1 MRGCMIIQG
10 NTMKKITLLSVCLS
24 QIFITHA
31 IADTALKTSDIFVTA
46 TRTPLH
52 KKNVIADITLISEEE
67 IKLAGSSSLPEL
79 LQRQPGIEISNNG
92 GLGKVSTLFLR
103 GASSTHSVILLD
115 GIRIDSATAG
125 LTAIENIPLSQ
136 IEKIEIVRGPASSLY
151 GQDAIGGV
159 IQIFTKKGLNG
170 FKPYFS
176 YGYGKYNTSI
186 VQGGIRGGDD
196 ITSYAI
202 NLSSQNST
210 GFSAFEPNTNP
221 AATANI
227 YNLDKDGYK
236 NKSISASLSH
246 KINENHNLSF
256 QYFLSQGKNKYDNR
270 YADYDPTID
279 WKNTQDQESFSGIL
293 NSQLTSYWKS
303 SLRVGRGIDDYVE
316 KQRYISGATREVD
329 NVYRT
334 IQNQITWQNDLTLP
348 LGSLILLY
356 DKLDQKINVTDTDY
370 SKKDRQNDAYM
381 IGYNLSQASHNF
393 QANVRKDFNSAYR
406 DATTGNLGYS
416 YAIDSNWSIAS
427 SIGTAF
433 RSPTFNYLY
442 AGSSANPDLQPEK
455 SKNIEASLKYQFES
469 NVFSLVAFKNKITD
483 FIISDITTGFKPYNI
498 NTAEI
503 FGATISGSQF
513 INHFLVK
520 SSFTV
525 QSPMNDSADKY
536 LPRRSNF
543 FGTVGVNY
551 YVQSWNLGFEAIGS
565 GNRYNDAENL
575 YNIPGYI
582 RTNLFAEYQINKDL
596 KMNARIDNF
605 LDKNYTFAYEGN
617 PNSNGFRYQT
627 PSQSF
632 FISLRYEPQ

>member
-1 MRGCMIIQG
+1 MNKIILPS
-10 NTMKKITLLSVCLS
+10 LLMT
-24 QIFITHA
+24 QILTANVF
-31 IADTALKTSDIFVTA
+31 ADTTLKTSDVFVTA
-46 TRTPLH
+46 TRTGIP

-67 IKLAGSSSLPEL
+67 IKLAGYSSLPEL

-92 GLGKVSTLFLR
+92 GQGKVSTLFMR

-170 FKPYFS
+170 FKPYISF
-176 YGYGKYNTSI
+176 GYGKYNTSI
-186 VQGGIRGGDD
+186 AQGGIRGGDD
-196 ITSYAI
+196 TTSYAI

-227 YNLDKDGYK
+227 FNLDKDGYR
-236 NKSISASLSH
+236 NKSVSASLSH
-246 KINENHNLSF
+246 KINEKLDINF

-270 YADYDPTID
+270 YANWDPSID
-279 WKNTQDQESFSGIL
+279 WKNTQDQESLSGTV
-293 NSQLTSYWKS
+293 NSQLTNYWKS
-303 SLRVGRGIDDYVE
+303 SLRVGLGIDDYVE

-329 NVYRT
+329 NVYKT
-334 IQNQITWQNDLTLP
+334 IQNQITWQNDLILP
-348 LGSLILLY
+348 LGSLVLLY
-356 DKLDQKINVTDTDY
+356 DKLDQKINVTDTSY

-381 IGYNLSQASHNF
+381 IGYNLNQANHNF
-393 QANVRKDFNSAYR
+393 QANVRKDFNSVYR
-406 DATTGNLGYS
+406 DATTGNIGYS

-427 SIGTAF
+427 SFGTAF

-442 AGSSANPDLQPEK
+442 AGSNANPDLQPEK
-455 SKNIEASLKYQFES
+455 SKNIEAQLKYQSDAEF
-469 NVFSLVAFKNKITD
+469 FSFVTFKNKITD
-483 FIISDITTGFKPYNI
+483 FIISNGTTGYRPYNI

-503 FGATISGSQF
+503 YGATVSSSHF
-513 INHFLVK
+513 INHFQFK

-525 QSPMNDSADKY
+525 QSPMNESADKY

-543 FGTVGVNY
+543 FGTVGLNY
-551 YVQSWNLGFEAIGS
+551 FIQNWNLGFEATGS

-575 YNIPGYI
+575 FNIPGYI
-582 RTNLFAEYQINKDL
+582 KTNLFADYQITKNL
-596 KMNARIDNF
+596 AVNARVDNV
-605 LDKNYTFAYEGN
+605 LGKNYTYAYEGN
-617 PNSNGFRYQT
+617 PTTDGFRYQT

>member
-1 MRGCMIIQG
+1 
-10 NTMKKITLLSVCLS
+10 MKKIILPSLLMTQLLTANV
-24 QIFITHA
+24 F
-31 IADTALKTSDIFVTA
+31 ADTTLKTSDVFVTA
-46 TRTPLH
+46 TRTLIP

-67 IKLAGSSSLPEL
+67 IKLAGYSSLPEL

-92 GLGKVSTLFLR
+92 GQGKVSTLFLR

-170 FKPYFS
+170 FKPYISF
-176 YGYGKYNTSI
+176 GYGKYNTSI
-186 VQGGIRGGDD
+186 AQGGIRGGDD
-196 ITSYAI
+196 TTSYAI

-227 YNLDKDGYK
+227 FNLDKDGYR
-236 NKSISASLSH
+236 NKSVSASLSH
-246 KINENHNLSF
+246 KINEKLDINF

-270 YADYDPTID
+270 YANWDPSID
-279 WKNTQDQESFSGIL
+279 WKNTQDQESLSGTV
-293 NSQLTSYWKS
+293 NSQLTNYWKS
-303 SLRVGRGIDDYVE
+303 SFRVGLGIDDYVE

-329 NVYRT
+329 NVYKT
-334 IQNQITWQNDLTLP
+334 IQNQITWQNDLILP
-348 LGSLILLY
+348 LGSLVLLY
-356 DKLDQKINVTDTDY
+356 DKLDQKINVTDTSY

-381 IGYNLSQASHNF
+381 IGYNLNQANHNF
-393 QANVRKDFNSAYR
+393 QANDRKDFNSVYR
-406 DATTGNLGYS
+406 DATTGNIGYS
-416 YAIDSNWSIAS
+416 YAMNSNWSIAS
-427 SIGTAF
+427 SFGTAF

-442 AGSSANPDLQPEK
+442 AGSYANPDLQPEK
-455 SKNIEASLKYQFES
+455 SKNVEAQLKYQSDAEF
-469 NVFSLVAFKNKITD
+469 FSFVTFKNKITD
-483 FIISDITTGFKPYNI
+483 FIISDSTTNFRPYNI

-503 FGATISGSQF
+503 YGATVSSSHF
-513 INHFLVK
+513 MNHFQVK

-525 QSPMNDSADKY
+525 QSPMNESADKY

-543 FGTVGVNY
+543 FATVGLNY
-551 YVQSWNLGFEAIGS
+551 FIQNWNLGFEATGS
-565 GNRYNDAENL
+565 GNRYNDAANL
-575 YNIPGYI
+575 FNIPGYI
-582 RTNLFAEYQINKDL
+582 KTNLFADYQINKNL
-596 KMNARIDNF
+596 TMNARVDNV
-605 LDKNYTFAYEGN
+605 LGKNYTYAYEGN
-617 PNSNGFRYQT
+617 PTTDGFRYQT

>member
-1 MRGCMIIQG
+1 
-10 NTMKKITLLSVCLS
+10 MKKIILPSLLMTQLLTANV
-24 QIFITHA
+24 F
-31 IADTALKTSDIFVTA
+31 ADTTLKTSDVFVTA
-46 TRTPLH
+46 TRTPVS
-52 KKNVIADITLISEEE
+52 KKNVIADITVISEEE

-92 GLGKVSTLFLR
+92 GQGKVSTLFLR

-176 YGYGKYNTSI
+176 YGYGKYNTSLA
-186 VQGGIRGGDD
+186 QGGIRGGDD
-196 ITSYAI
+196 TTSYAI
-202 NLSSQNST
+202 NLSSQSST

-227 YNLDKDGYK
+227 YNLDKDGYR
-236 NKSISASLSH
+236 NKSVSASLSH
-246 KINENHNLSF
+246 KINEKLDINF

-270 YADYDPTID
+270 YANWDPSID
-279 WKNTQDQESFSGIL
+279 WKNTQDQESLSGAV
-293 NSQLTSYWKS
+293 NSQLTNYWKS
-303 SLRVGRGIDDYVE
+303 SLRVGLGIDDYVE

-329 NVYRT
+329 NVYKT
-334 IQNQITWQNDLTLP
+334 IQNQITWQNDLILP
-348 LGSLILLY
+348 LGSLVLLY
-356 DKLDQKINVTDTDY
+356 DKLDQKINVTDTSY

-381 IGYNLSQASHNF
+381 IGYNLNQANHNF
-393 QANVRKDFNSAYR
+393 QANVRKDFNSVYR
-406 DATTGNLGYS
+406 DATTGNIGYS

-427 SIGTAF
+427 SFGTAF

-442 AGSSANPDLQPEK
+442 AGSNANPDLQPEK
-455 SKNIEASLKYQFES
+455 SKNIEAQLKYQSDAEF
-469 NVFSLVAFKNKITD
+469 FSFVTFKNKITD
-483 FIISDITTGFKPYNI
+483 FIISNGTTGYRPYNI

-503 FGATISGSQF
+503 YGATVSSSHF
-513 INHFLVK
+513 INHFQVK

-525 QSPMNDSADKY
+525 QSPMNESADKY

-543 FGTVGVNY
+543 FGTVGLNY
-551 YVQSWNLGFEAIGS
+551 FIQNWNLGFEATGS

-575 YNIPGYI
+575 FNIPGYI
-582 RTNLFAEYQINKDL
+582 KTNLFADYQITKNL
-596 KMNARIDNF
+596 AMNARVDNV
-605 LDKNYTFAYEGN
+605 LGKNYTYAYEGN
-617 PNSNGFRYQT
+617 PTTDGFRYQT

>member
-1 MRGCMIIQG
+1 MTQ
-10 NTMKKITLLSVCLS
+10 LLTANV
-24 QIFITHA
+24 F
-31 IADTALKTSDIFVTA
+31 ADTTLKTSDVFVTA
-46 TRTPLH
+46 TRTLIP

-67 IKLAGSSSLPEL
+67 IKLAGYSSLPEL

-92 GLGKVSTLFLR
+92 GQGKVSTLFLR

-170 FKPYFS
+170 FKPYISF
-176 YGYGKYNTSI
+176 GYGKYNTSI
-186 VQGGIRGGDD
+186 AQGGIRGGDD
-196 ITSYAI
+196 TTSYAI

-227 YNLDKDGYK
+227 FNLDKDGYR
-236 NKSISASLSH
+236 NKSVSASLSH
-246 KINENHNLSF
+246 KINEKLDINF

-270 YADYDPTID
+270 YANWDPSID
-279 WKNTQDQESFSGIL
+279 WKNTQDQESLSGTV
-293 NSQLTSYWKS
+293 NSQLTNYWKS
-303 SLRVGRGIDDYVE
+303 SLRVGLGIDDYVE

-329 NVYRT
+329 NVYKT
-334 IQNQITWQNDLTLP
+334 IQNQITWQNDLILP
-348 LGSLILLY
+348 LGSLVLLY
-356 DKLDQKINVTDTDY
+356 DKLDQKINVTDTSY

-381 IGYNLSQASHNF
+381 IGYNLNQANHNF
-393 QANVRKDFNSAYR
+393 QANVRKDFNSVYR
-406 DATTGNLGYS
+406 DATTGNIGYS

-427 SIGTAF
+427 SFGTAF

-442 AGSSANPDLQPEK
+442 AGSNANPDLQPEK
-455 SKNIEASLKYQFES
+455 SKNIEAQLKYQSDAEF
-469 NVFSLVAFKNKITD
+469 FSFVTFKNKITD
-483 FIISDITTGFKPYNI
+483 FIISNGTTGYRPYNI

-503 FGATISGSQF
+503 YGATVSSSHF
-513 INHFLVK
+513 INHFQVK

-525 QSPMNDSADKY
+525 QSPMNESADKY

-543 FGTVGVNY
+543 FGTVGLNY
-551 YVQSWNLGFEAIGS
+551 FIQNWNLGFEATGS

-575 YNIPGYI
+575 FNIPGYI
-582 RTNLFAEYQINKDL
+582 KTNLFADYQITKNL
-596 KMNARIDNF
+596 AMNARVDNV
-605 LDKNYTFAYEGN
+605 LGKNYTYAYEGN
-617 PNSNGFRYQT
+617 PTTDGFRYQT

-632 FISLRYEPQ
+632 FISLRYEP

>member
-1 MRGCMIIQG
+1 MTQ
-10 NTMKKITLLSVCLS
+10 LLTANV
-24 QIFITHA
+24 F
-31 IADTALKTSDIFVTA
+31 ADTTLKTSDVFVTA
-46 TRTPLH
+46 TRTLIP
-52 KKNVIADITLISEEE
+52 KKNVIADITLISEEQ

-92 GLGKVSTLFLR
+92 GQGKVSTLFLR

-170 FKPYFS
+170 FKPYISF
-176 YGYGKYNTSI
+176 GYGKYNTSI
-186 VQGGIRGGDD
+186 AQGGIRGGDD
-196 ITSYAI
+196 TTSYAI

-227 YNLDKDGYK
+227 YNLDKDGYR
-236 NKSISASLSH
+236 NKSVSASLSH
-246 KINENHNLSF
+246 KINEKLDINF

-270 YADYDPTID
+270 YANWDPSID
-279 WKNTQDQESFSGIL
+279 WKNTQDQESLSGTV
-293 NSQLTSYWKS
+293 NSQLTNYWKS
-303 SLRVGRGIDDYVE
+303 SLRVGLGIDDYVE

-329 NVYRT
+329 NVYKT
-334 IQNQITWQNDLTLP
+334 IQNQITWQNDLILP
-348 LGSLILLY
+348 LGSLVLLY
-356 DKLDQKINVTDTDY
+356 DKLDQKINVTDTSY

-381 IGYNLSQASHNF
+381 IGYNLNQANHNF
-393 QANVRKDFNSAYR
+393 QANVRKDFNSVYR
-406 DATTGNLGYS
+406 DATTGNIGYS

-427 SIGTAF
+427 SFGTAF

-442 AGSSANPDLQPEK
+442 AGSNANPDLQPEK
-455 SKNIEASLKYQFES
+455 SKNIEAQLKYQSDAEF
-469 NVFSLVAFKNKITD
+469 FSFVTFKNKITD
-483 FIISDITTGFKPYNI
+483 FIISNGTTGYRPYNI

-503 FGATISGSQF
+503 YGATVSSSHF
-513 INHFLVK
+513 INHFQVK

-525 QSPMNDSADKY
+525 QSPMNESADKY

-543 FGTVGVNY
+543 FGTVGLNY
-551 YVQSWNLGFEAIGS
+551 FIQNWNLGFEATGS

-575 YNIPGYI
+575 FNIPGYI
-582 RTNLFAEYQINKDL
+582 KTNLFADYQITKNL
-596 KMNARIDNF
+596 AMNARVDNV
-605 LDKNYTFAYEGN
+605 LGKNYTYAYEGN
-617 PNSNGFRYQT
+617 PTTDGFRYQT

>member
-1 MRGCMIIQG
+1 MTQ
-10 NTMKKITLLSVCLS
+10 LLTANV
-24 QIFITHA
+24 F
-31 IADTALKTSDIFVTA
+31 ADTTLKTSDVFVTA
-46 TRTPLH
+46 TRTLIP

-67 IKLAGSSSLPEL
+67 IKLAGYSSLPEL

-92 GLGKVSTLFLR
+92 GQGKVSTLFLR

-170 FKPYFS
+170 FKPYISF
-176 YGYGKYNTSI
+176 GYGKYNTSI
-186 VQGGIRGGDD
+186 AQGGIRGGDD
-196 ITSYAI
+196 TTSYAI

-227 YNLDKDGYK
+227 FNLDKDGYR
-236 NKSISASLSH
+236 NKSVSASLSH
-246 KINENHNLSF
+246 KINEKLDINF

-270 YADYDPTID
+270 YANWDPSID
-279 WKNTQDQESFSGIL
+279 WKNTQDQESLSGTV
-293 NSQLTSYWKS
+293 NSQLTNYWKS
-303 SLRVGRGIDDYVE
+303 SLRVGLGIDDYVE

-329 NVYRT
+329 NVYKT
-334 IQNQITWQNDLTLP
+334 IQNQITWQNDLILP
-348 LGSLILLY
+348 LGSLVLLY
-356 DKLDQKINVTDTDY
+356 DKLDQKINVTDTSY

-381 IGYNLSQASHNF
+381 IGYNLSQANHNF
-393 QANVRKDFNSAYR
+393 QANVRKDFNSVYR
-406 DATTGNLGYS
+406 DATTGNIGYS

-427 SIGTAF
+427 SFGTAF

-442 AGSSANPDLQPEK
+442 AGSNANPDLQPEK
-455 SKNIEASLKYQFES
+455 SKNIEAQLKYQSDAEF
-469 NVFSLVAFKNKITD
+469 FSFVTFKNKITD
-483 FIISDITTGFKPYNI
+483 FIISNGTTGYRPYNI

-503 FGATISGSQF
+503 YGATVSSSHF
-513 INHFLVK
+513 INHFQVK

-525 QSPMNDSADKY
+525 QSPMNESADKY

-543 FGTVGVNY
+543 FGTVGLNY
-551 YVQSWNLGFEAIGS
+551 FIQNWNLGFEATGS

-575 YNIPGYI
+575 FNIPGYI
-582 RTNLFAEYQINKDL
+582 KTNLFADYQITKNL
-596 KMNARIDNF
+596 AMNARVDNV
-605 LDKNYTFAYEGN
+605 LGKNYTYAYEGN
-617 PNSNGFRYQT
+617 PTTDGFRYQT

>member
-1 MRGCMIIQG
+1 
-10 NTMKKITLLSVCLS
+10 MKKIILPSLLMTQLLTANV
-24 QIFITHA
+24 F
-31 IADTALKTSDIFVTA
+31 ADTTLKTSDVFVTA
-46 TRTPLH
+46 TRTSIP

-92 GLGKVSTLFLR
+92 GQGKVSTLFLR

-170 FKPYFS
+170 FKPYISF
-176 YGYGKYNTSI
+176 GYGKYNTSI
-186 VQGGIRGGDD
+186 AQGGIRGGDD
-196 ITSYAI
+196 TTSYAI
-202 NLSSQNST
+202 NLSSQNSR

-227 YNLDKDGYK
+227 YNLDKDGYR

-246 KINENHNLSF
+246 KINEKLDINF

-270 YADYDPTID
+270 YANWDPSID
-279 WKNTQDQESFSGIL
+279 WKNTQDQESLSGTV
-293 NSQLTSYWKS
+293 NSQLTNYWKS
-303 SLRVGRGIDDYVE
+303 SFRVGLGIDDYVE

-329 NVYRT
+329 NVYKT
-334 IQNQITWQNDLTLP
+334 IQNQITWQNDLILP
-348 LGSLILLY
+348 LGSLVLLY
-356 DKLDQKINVTDTDY
+356 DKLDQKINVTDTSY
-370 SKKDRQNDAYM
+370 SKKDRQNNAYM
-381 IGYNLSQASHNF
+381 IGYNLNQANHNF
-393 QANVRKDFNSAYR
+393 QANVRKDFNSVYR
-406 DATTGNLGYS
+406 DATTGNIGYS

-427 SIGTAF
+427 SFGTAF

-442 AGSSANPDLQPEK
+442 AGSYANPDLQPEK
-455 SKNIEASLKYQFES
+455 SKNVEAQLKYQSDAEF
-469 NVFSLVAFKNKITD
+469 FSFVTFKNKITD
-483 FIISDITTGFKPYNI
+483 FIISDSTTNFRPYNI

-503 FGATISGSQF
+503 YGATVSSSHF
-513 INHFLVK
+513 MNHFQVK

-525 QSPMNDSADKY
+525 QSPMNESADKY

-543 FGTVGVNY
+543 FGTVGLNY
-551 YVQSWNLGFEAIGS
+551 FIQNWNLGFEATGS
-565 GNRYNDAENL
+565 GNRYNDAANL
-575 YNIPGYI
+575 FNIPGYI
-582 RTNLFAEYQINKDL
+582 KTNLFADYQINKNL
-596 KMNARIDNF
+596 TMNARVDNV
-605 LDKNYTFAYEGN
+605 LGKNYTYAYEGN
-617 PNSNGFRYQT
+617 PTSDGFRYQT

>member
-1 MRGCMIIQG
+1 MTQ
-10 NTMKKITLLSVCLS
+10 LLTANV
-24 QIFITHA
+24 F
-31 IADTALKTSDIFVTA
+31 ADTTLKTSDVFVTA
-46 TRTPLH
+46 TRTGIP

-67 IKLAGSSSLPEL
+67 IKLAGYSSLPEL

-92 GLGKVSTLFLR
+92 GQGKVSTLFMR

-170 FKPYFS
+170 FKPYISF
-176 YGYGKYNTSI
+176 GYGKYNTSI
-186 VQGGIRGGDD
+186 AQGGIRGGDD
-196 ITSYAI
+196 TTSYAI

-227 YNLDKDGYK
+227 YNLDKDSYR
-236 NKSISASLSH
+236 NKSVSASLSH
-246 KINENHNLSF
+246 KINEKLDINF

-270 YADYDPTID
+270 YANWDPSID
-279 WKNTQDQESFSGIL
+279 WKNTQDQESLSGAV
-293 NSQLTSYWKS
+293 NSQLTNYWKS
-303 SLRVGRGIDDYVE
+303 SLRVGLGIDDYVE

-329 NVYRT
+329 NVYKT
-334 IQNQITWQNDLTLP
+334 IQNQITWQNDLILP
-348 LGSLILLY
+348 LGSLVLLY
-356 DKLDQKINVTDTDY
+356 DKLDQKINVTDTSY

-381 IGYNLSQASHNF
+381 IGYNLNQTNHNF
-393 QANVRKDFNSAYR
+393 QANFRKDFNSVYR
-406 DATTGNLGYS
+406 DATTGNIGYS

-427 SIGTAF
+427 SFGTAF

-442 AGSSANPDLQPEK
+442 AGSNANPDLQPEK
-455 SKNIEASLKYQFES
+455 SKNIEAQLKYQSDAEF
-469 NVFSLVAFKNKITD
+469 FSFVTFKNKITD
-483 FIISDITTGFKPYNI
+483 FIISNGTTGYRPYNI

-503 FGATISGSQF
+503 YGATVSSSHF
-513 INHFLVK
+513 INHFQFK

-525 QSPMNDSADKY
+525 QSPMNESADKY

-543 FGTVGVNY
+543 FGTVGLNY
-551 YVQSWNLGFEAIGS
+551 FIQNWNLGFEATGS

-575 YNIPGYI
+575 FNIPGYI
-582 RTNLFAEYQINKDL
+582 KTNLFADYQITKNL
-596 KMNARIDNF
+596 AMNARVDNV
-605 LDKNYTFAYEGN
+605 LGKNYTYAYEGN
-617 PNSNGFRYQT
+617 PTTDGFRYQT

>member
-1 MRGCMIIQG
+1 
-10 NTMKKITLLSVCLS
+10 MKKIILPSLLMTQLLTANV
-24 QIFITHA
+24 F
-31 IADTALKTSDIFVTA
+31 ADTTLKTSDVFVTA
-46 TRTPLH
+46 TRTRIP
-52 KKNVIADITLISEEE
+52 KKNVIADITLISEEQ

-92 GLGKVSTLFLR
+92 GQGKVSTLFLR

-170 FKPYFS
+170 FKPYISF
-176 YGYGKYNTSI
+176 GYGKYNTSI
-186 VQGGIRGGDD
+186 AQGGIRGGDD
-196 ITSYAI
+196 TTSYAI

-227 YNLDKDGYK
+227 YNLDKDGYR
-236 NKSISASLSH
+236 NKSVSASLSH
-246 KINENHNLSF
+246 KINEKLDINF

-270 YADYDPTID
+270 YANWDPSID
-279 WKNTQDQESFSGIL
+279 WKNTQDQESLSGTV
-293 NSQLTSYWKS
+293 NSQLTNYWKS
-303 SLRVGRGIDDYVE
+303 SLRVGLGIDDYVE

-329 NVYRT
+329 NVYKT
-334 IQNQITWQNDLTLP
+334 IQNQITWQNDLILP
-348 LGSLILLY
+348 LGSLVLLY
-356 DKLDQKINVTDTDY
+356 DKLDQKINVTDTSY

-381 IGYNLSQASHNF
+381 IGYNLNQANHNF
-393 QANVRKDFNSAYR
+393 QANVRKDFNSVYR
-406 DATTGNLGYS
+406 DATTGNIGYS

-427 SIGTAF
+427 SFGTAF

-442 AGSSANPDLQPEK
+442 YGSSANPDLQPEK
-455 SKNIEASLKYQFES
+455 SKNIEAQLKYQSDAEF
-469 NVFSLVAFKNKITD
+469 FSFVTFKNKITD
-483 FIISDITTGFKPYNI
+483 FIISNGTTGYRPYNI

-503 FGATISGSQF
+503 YGATVSSSHF
-513 INHFLVK
+513 INHFQVK

-525 QSPMNDSADKY
+525 QSPMNESADKY

-543 FGTVGVNY
+543 FGTVGLNY
-551 YVQSWNLGFEAIGS
+551 FIQNWNLGFEATGS

-575 YNIPGYI
+575 FNIPGYI
-582 RTNLFAEYQINKDL
+582 KTNLFADYQITKNL
-596 KMNARIDNF
+596 AMNARVDNV
-605 LDKNYTFAYEGN
+605 LGKNYTYAYEGN
-617 PNSNGFRYQT
+617 PTTDGFRYQT

>member
-1 MRGCMIIQG
+1 MTQ
-10 NTMKKITLLSVCLS
+10 LL
-24 QIFITHA
+24 
-31 IADTALKTSDIFVTA
+31 TANVFAETTLKTSDVFVTA
-46 TRTPLH
+46 TRTSIP

-92 GLGKVSTLFLR
+92 GQGKVSTLFLR

-170 FKPYFS
+170 FKPYISF
-176 YGYGKYNTSI
+176 GYGKYNTSI
-186 VQGGIRGGDD
+186 AQGGIRGGDD
-196 ITSYAI
+196 TTSYAI
-202 NLSSQNST
+202 NLSSQNSR

-227 YNLDKDGYK
+227 YNLDKDGYR
-236 NKSISASLSH
+236 NKSVSASLSH
-246 KINENHNLSF
+246 KINEKLDINF

-270 YADYDPTID
+270 YANWDPSID
-279 WKNTQDQESFSGIL
+279 WKNTQDQESLSGTV
-293 NSQLTSYWKS
+293 NSQLTNYWKS
-303 SLRVGRGIDDYVE
+303 SFRVGLGIDDYVE
-316 KQRYISGATREVD
+316 KQRSISYVTREVD
-329 NVYRT
+329 NVYKT
-334 IQNQITWQNDLTLP
+334 IQNQITWQNDILLP
-348 LGSLILLY
+348 LGSLVLLY
-356 DKLDQKINVTDTDY
+356 DKLDQKINVTDTSY

-381 IGYNLSQASHNF
+381 IGYNLNQANHNF
-393 QANVRKDFNSAYR
+393 QANVRKDFNSVYR
-406 DATTGNLGYS
+406 DATTGNIGYS

-427 SIGTAF
+427 SFGTAF

-442 AGSSANPDLQPEK
+442 AGSYANPDLQPEK
-455 SKNIEASLKYQFES
+455 SKNIEAQLKYQSDAEF
-469 NVFSLVAFKNKITD
+469 FSFVTFKNKITD
-483 FIISDITTGFKPYNI
+483 FIISDGTTGYRPYNI

-503 FGATISGSQF
+503 YGATVSSSHF
-513 INHFLVK
+513 INHFQVK

-525 QSPMNDSADKY
+525 QSPMNESADKY

-543 FGTVGVNY
+543 FGTVGLNY
-551 YVQSWNLGFEAIGS
+551 FIQNWNLGFEATGS
-565 GNRYNDAENL
+565 GNRYNDAANL
-575 YNIPGYI
+575 FNIPGYI
-582 RTNLFAEYQINKDL
+582 KTNLFADYQITKNL
-596 KMNARIDNF
+596 TMNARVDNV
-605 LDKNYTFAYEGN
+605 LGKNYTYAYEGN
-617 PNSNGFRYQT
+617 PTTDGFRYQT

>member
-1 MRGCMIIQG
+1 MTQ
-10 NTMKKITLLSVCLS
+10 LLTANA
-24 QIFITHA
+24 F
-31 IADTALKTSDIFVTA
+31 ADTTLKTSDVFVTA
-46 TRTPLH
+46 TRTPIS

-67 IKLAGSSSLPEL
+67 IKLAGYSSLPEL

-92 GLGKVSTLFLR
+92 GQGKVSTLFLR

-170 FKPYFS
+170 FKPYISF
-176 YGYGKYNTSI
+176 GYGKYNTSI
-186 VQGGIRGGDD
+186 AQGGIRGGDD
-196 ITSYAI
+196 TTSYAI

-227 YNLDKDGYK
+227 FNLDKDGYR
-236 NKSISASLSH
+236 NKSVSASLSH
-246 KINENHNLSF
+246 KINEKLDINF

-270 YADYDPTID
+270 YANWDPSID
-279 WKNTQDQESFSGIL
+279 WKNTQDQESLSGTV
-293 NSQLTSYWKS
+293 NSQLTNYWKS
-303 SLRVGRGIDDYVE
+303 SLRVGLGIDDYVE

-329 NVYRT
+329 NVYKT
-334 IQNQITWQNDLTLP
+334 IQNQITWQNDLILP
-348 LGSLILLY
+348 LGSLVLLY
-356 DKLDQKINVTDTDY
+356 DKLDQKINVTDTSY

-381 IGYNLSQASHNF
+381 IGYNLNQANHNF
-393 QANVRKDFNSAYR
+393 QANVRKDFNSVYR
-406 DATTGNLGYS
+406 DATTGNIGYS

-427 SIGTAF
+427 SFGTAF

-442 AGSSANPDLQPEK
+442 AGSNANPDLQPEK
-455 SKNIEASLKYQFES
+455 SKNIEAQLKYQSDAEF
-469 NVFSLVAFKNKITD
+469 FSFVTFKNKITD
-483 FIISDITTGFKPYNI
+483 FIISNGTTGYRPYNI

-503 FGATISGSQF
+503 YGATVSSSHF
-513 INHFLVK
+513 INHFQVK

-525 QSPMNDSADKY
+525 QSPMNESADKY

-543 FGTVGVNY
+543 YGTVGLNY
-551 YVQSWNLGFEAIGS
+551 FIQNWNLGFEATGS

-575 YNIPGYI
+575 FNIPGYI
-582 RTNLFAEYQINKDL
+582 KTNLFADYQITKNL
-596 KMNARIDNF
+596 AMNARVDNV
-605 LDKNYTFAYEGN
+605 LGKNYTYAYEGN
-617 PNSNGFRYQT
+617 PTTDGFRYQT

>member
-1 MRGCMIIQG
+1 
-10 NTMKKITLLSVCLS
+10 MKKIILPSLLMTQLLTANV
-24 QIFITHA
+24 F
-31 IADTALKTSDIFVTA
+31 ADTTLKTSDVFVTA
-46 TRTPLH
+46 TRTSIP

-92 GLGKVSTLFLR
+92 GQGKVSTLFLR

-170 FKPYFS
+170 FKPYISF
-176 YGYGKYNTSI
+176 GYGKYNTSI
-186 VQGGIRGGDD
+186 AQGGIRGGDD
-196 ITSYAI
+196 TTSYAI
-202 NLSSQNST
+202 NLSSQNSR

-227 YNLDKDGYK
+227 YNLDKDGYR
-236 NKSISASLSH
+236 NKSVSASLSH
-246 KINENHNLSF
+246 KINEKLDINF

-270 YADYDPTID
+270 YANYDPNID
-279 WKNTQDQESFSGIL
+279 WKNTQDQESLSGTF
-293 NSQLTSYWKS
+293 NSQLTNYWKS
-303 SLRVGRGIDDYVE
+303 SFRVGLGIDDYVE

-329 NVYRT
+329 NVYKT
-334 IQNQITWQNDLTLP
+334 IQNQITWQNDLILP
-348 LGSLILLY
+348 LGSLVLLY
-356 DKLDQKINVTDTDY
+356 DKLDQKINVTDTSY

-381 IGYNLSQASHNF
+381 IGYNLNQANHNF
-393 QANVRKDFNSAYR
+393 QANVRKDFNSVYR
-406 DATTGNLGYS
+406 DATTGNIGYS
-416 YAIDSNWSIAS
+416 YAINSNWSIAS
-427 SIGTAF
+427 SFGTAF

-442 AGSSANPDLQPEK
+442 AGSYANPDLQPEK
-455 SKNIEASLKYQFES
+455 SKNIEAQLKYQSDAEF
-469 NVFSLVAFKNKITD
+469 FSFVTFKNKITD
-483 FIISDITTGFKPYNI
+483 FIISDGTTGYRPYNI

-503 FGATISGSQF
+503 YGATVSSSHF
-513 INHFLVK
+513 MNHFQVK

-525 QSPMNDSADKY
+525 QSPMNESADKY

-543 FGTVGVNY
+543 FGTVGLNY
-551 YVQSWNLGFEAIGS
+551 FIQNWNLGFEATGS
-565 GNRYNDAENL
+565 GNRYNDAANL
-575 YNIPGYI
+575 FNIPGYI
-582 RTNLFAEYQINKDL
+582 KTNLFADYQINKNL
-596 KMNARIDNF
+596 TMNARVDNV
-605 LDKNYTFAYEGN
+605 LGKNYTYAYEGN
-617 PNSNGFRYQT
+617 PTTDGFRYQT

>member
-1 MRGCMIIQG
+1 
-10 NTMKKITLLSVCLS
+10 MKKIILPSLLMTQLLSANV
-24 QIFITHA
+24 F
-31 IADTALKTSDIFVTA
+31 ADTTLKTSDVFVTA
-46 TRTPLH
+46 TRTRIP

-92 GLGKVSTLFLR
+92 GQGKVSTLFLR

-170 FKPYFS
+170 FKPYISF
-176 YGYGKYNTSI
+176 GYGKYNTSI
-186 VQGGIRGGDD
+186 AQGGIRGGDD
-196 ITSYAI
+196 TTSYAI
-202 NLSSQNST
+202 NLSSQNSR

-227 YNLDKDGYK
+227 YNLDKDGYR
-236 NKSISASLSH
+236 NRSVSASLSH
-246 KINENHNLSF
+246 KINEKLDINF

-270 YADYDPTID
+270 YANYDPSID
-279 WKNTQDQESFSGIL
+279 WKNTQDQESLSGTV
-293 NSQLTSYWKS
+293 NSQLTNYWKS
-303 SLRVGRGIDDYVE
+303 SFRVGLGIDDYVE

-329 NVYRT
+329 NVYKT
-334 IQNQITWQNDLTLP
+334 IQNQITWQNDLILP
-348 LGSLILLY
+348 LGSLVLLY
-356 DKLDQKINVTDTDY
+356 DKLDQKINVTDTSY

-381 IGYNLSQASHNF
+381 IGYNLNQANHNF
-393 QANVRKDFNSAYR
+393 QANVRKDFNSVYR
-406 DATTGNLGYS
+406 DATTGNIGYS
-416 YAIDSNWSIAS
+416 YALNSNWSIAS
-427 SIGTAF
+427 SFGTAF

-455 SKNIEASLKYQFES
+455 SKNIEAQLKYQSDAEF
-469 NVFSLVAFKNKITD
+469 FSFVTFKNKITD
-483 FIISDITTGFKPYNI
+483 FIISDGTTGYRPYNI

-503 FGATISGSQF
+503 YGATVSSSHF
-513 INHFLVK
+513 MNHFQVK

-525 QSPMNDSADKY
+525 QSPMNESADKY

-543 FGTVGVNY
+543 FGTVGLNY
-551 YVQSWNLGFEAIGS
+551 FIQNWNLGFEATGS
-565 GNRYNDAENL
+565 GNRYNDAANL
-575 YNIPGYI
+575 FNIPGYI
-582 RTNLFAEYQINKDL
+582 KTNLFADYQITKNL
-596 KMNARIDNF
+596 TMNARVDNV
-605 LDKNYTFAYEGN
+605 LGKNYTYAYEGN
-617 PNSNGFRYQT
+617 PTTDGFRYQT

>member
-1 MRGCMIIQG
+1 MTQ
-10 NTMKKITLLSVCLS
+10 LLTANV
-24 QIFITHA
+24 F
-31 IADTALKTSDIFVTA
+31 ADTTLKTSDVFVTA
-46 TRTPLH
+46 TRTLIP
-52 KKNVIADITLISEEE
+52 KKNVIADITLISEEQ

-92 GLGKVSTLFLR
+92 GQGKVSTLFLR

-170 FKPYFS
+170 FKPYISF
-176 YGYGKYNTSI
+176 GYGKYNTSI
-186 VQGGIRGGDD
+186 AQGGIRGGDD
-196 ITSYAI
+196 TTSYAI

-227 YNLDKDGYK
+227 YNLDKDSYR
-236 NKSISASLSH
+236 NKSVSASLSH
-246 KINENHNLSF
+246 KINEKLDINF

-270 YADYDPTID
+270 YANWDPSID
-279 WKNTQDQESFSGIL
+279 WKNTQDQESLSGTV
-293 NSQLTSYWKS
+293 NSQLTNYWKS
-303 SLRVGRGIDDYVE
+303 SLRVGLGIDDYVE

-329 NVYRT
+329 NVYKT
-334 IQNQITWQNDLTLP
+334 IQNQITWQNDLVLP
-348 LGSLILLY
+348 LGSLVLLY
-356 DKLDQKINVTDTDY
+356 DKLDQKINVTDTSY

-381 IGYNLSQASHNF
+381 IGYNLNQANHNF
-393 QANVRKDFNSAYR
+393 QANVRKDFNSVYR
-406 DATTGNLGYS
+406 DATTGNIGYS

-427 SIGTAF
+427 SFGTAF

-442 AGSSANPDLQPEK
+442 AGSNANPDLQPEK
-455 SKNIEASLKYQFES
+455 SKNIEAQLKYQSDAEF
-469 NVFSLVAFKNKITD
+469 FSFVTFKNKITD
-483 FIISDITTGFKPYNI
+483 FIISNGTTGYRPYNI

-503 FGATISGSQF
+503 YGATVSSSHF
-513 INHFLVK
+513 INHFQVK

-525 QSPMNDSADKY
+525 QSPMNESADKY

-543 FGTVGVNY
+543 FGTVGLNY
-551 YVQSWNLGFEAIGS
+551 FIQNWNLGFEATGS

-575 YNIPGYI
+575 FNIPGYI
-582 RTNLFAEYQINKDL
+582 KTNLFADYQITKNL
-596 KMNARIDNF
+596 AMNARVDNV
-605 LDKNYTFAYEGN
+605 LGKNYTYAYEGN
-617 PNSNGFRYQT
+617 PTTDGFRYQT

>member
-1 MRGCMIIQG
+1 
-10 NTMKKITLLSVCLS
+10 MKKIILPSLLMTQLLTANV
-24 QIFITHA
+24 F
-31 IADTALKTSDIFVTA
+31 ADTTLKTSDVFVTA
-46 TRTPLH
+46 TRTRIP
-52 KKNVIADITLISEEE
+52 KKNVIADITLISEEQ

-92 GLGKVSTLFLR
+92 GQGKVSTLFLR

-170 FKPYFS
+170 FKPYISF
-176 YGYGKYNTSI
+176 GYGKYNTSI
-186 VQGGIRGGDD
+186 AQGGIRGGDD
-196 ITSYAI
+196 TTSYAI

-227 YNLDKDGYK
+227 YNLDKDSYR
-236 NKSISASLSH
+236 NKSVSASLSH
-246 KINENHNLSF
+246 KINEKLDINF

-270 YADYDPTID
+270 YANWDPSID
-279 WKNTQDQESFSGIL
+279 WKNTQDQESLSGAV
-293 NSQLTSYWKS
+293 NSQLTNYWKS
-303 SLRVGRGIDDYVE
+303 SLRVGLGIDDYVE

-329 NVYRT
+329 NVYKT
-334 IQNQITWQNDLTLP
+334 IQNQITWQNDLILP
-348 LGSLILLY
+348 LGSLVLLY
-356 DKLDQKINVTDTDY
+356 DKLDQKINVTDTSY

-381 IGYNLSQASHNF
+381 IGYNLNQANHNF
-393 QANVRKDFNSAYR
+393 QANVRKDFNSVYR
-406 DATTGNLGYS
+406 DATTGNIGYS

-427 SIGTAF
+427 SFGTAF

-442 AGSSANPDLQPEK
+442 AGSNANPDLQPEK
-455 SKNIEASLKYQFES
+455 SKNIEAQLKYQSDAEF
-469 NVFSLVAFKNKITD
+469 FSFVTFKNKITD
-483 FIISDITTGFKPYNI
+483 FIISNGTTGYRPYNI

-503 FGATISGSQF
+503 YGATVSSSHF
-513 INHFLVK
+513 INHFQVK

-525 QSPMNDSADKY
+525 QSPMNESADKY

-543 FGTVGVNY
+543 FGTVGLNY
-551 YVQSWNLGFEAIGS
+551 FIQNWNLGFEATGS

-575 YNIPGYI
+575 FNIPGYI
-582 RTNLFAEYQINKDL
+582 KTNLFADYQITKNL
-596 KMNARIDNF
+596 TMNARVDNV
-605 LDKNYTFAYEGN
+605 LGKNYTYAYEGN
-617 PNSNGFRYQT
+617 PTTDGFRYQT

>member
-1 MRGCMIIQG
+1 MTQ
-10 NTMKKITLLSVCLS
+10 LLTANV
-24 QIFITHA
+24 F
-31 IADTALKTSDIFVTA
+31 ADTTLKTSDVFVTA
-46 TRTPLH
+46 TRTLIP
-52 KKNVIADITLISEEE
+52 KKNVIADITLISEEQ

-92 GLGKVSTLFLR
+92 GQGKVSTLFLR

-170 FKPYFS
+170 FKPYISF
-176 YGYGKYNTSI
+176 GYGKYNTSI
-186 VQGGIRGGDD
+186 AQGGIRGGDD
-196 ITSYAI
+196 TTSYAI

-227 YNLDKDGYK
+227 FNLDKDGYR
-236 NKSISASLSH
+236 NKSVSASLSH
-246 KINENHNLSF
+246 KINEKLDINF

-270 YADYDPTID
+270 YANWDPSID
-279 WKNTQDQESFSGIL
+279 WKNTQDQESLSGTV
-293 NSQLTSYWKS
+293 NSQLTNYWKS
-303 SLRVGRGIDDYVE
+303 SFRVGLGIDDYVE

-329 NVYRT
+329 NVYKT
-334 IQNQITWQNDLTLP
+334 IQNQITWQNDLILP
-348 LGSLILLY
+348 LGSLVLLY
-356 DKLDQKINVTDTDY
+356 DKLDQKINVTDTSY

-381 IGYNLSQASHNF
+381 IGYNLNQANHNF
-393 QANVRKDFNSAYR
+393 QANVRKDFNSVYR
-406 DATTGNLGYS
+406 DATTGNIGYS

-427 SIGTAF
+427 SFGTAF

-442 AGSSANPDLQPEK
+442 AGSNANPDLQPEK
-455 SKNIEASLKYQFES
+455 SKNIEAQLKYQSDAEF
-469 NVFSLVAFKNKITD
+469 FSFVTFKNKITD
-483 FIISDITTGFKPYNI
+483 FIISNGTTGYRPYNI

-503 FGATISGSQF
+503 YGATVSSSHF
-513 INHFLVK
+513 INHFQVK

-525 QSPMNDSADKY
+525 QSPMNESADKY

-543 FGTVGVNY
+543 YGTVGLNY
-551 YVQSWNLGFEAIGS
+551 FIQNWNLGFEATGS

-575 YNIPGYI
+575 FNIPGYI
-582 RTNLFAEYQINKDL
+582 KTNLFADYQITKNL
-596 KMNARIDNF
+596 AMNARVDNV
-605 LDKNYTFAYEGN
+605 LGKNYTYAYEGN
-617 PNSNGFRYQT
+617 PTTDGFRYQT

>member
-1 MRGCMIIQG
+1 
-10 NTMKKITLLSVCLS
+10 MKKINVLSLLIVQFFTSNV
-24 QIFITHA
+24 F
-31 IADTALKTSDIFVTA
+31 ADTELKTTDVFVTA
-46 TRTPLH
+46 TRTPIP
-52 KKNVIADITLISEEE
+52 KNNVIADTTIISEEE

-103 GASSTHSVILLD
+103 GTSSTHSIILLD

-176 YGYGKYNTSI
+176 LGYGKYDTSI
-186 VQGGIRGGDD
+186 AQGGIRGGDNS
-196 ITSYAI
+196 TSYAI
-202 NLSSQNST
+202 NLSSQNSR
-210 GFSAFEPNTNP
+210 GFSSFESNPNSS
-221 AATANI
+221 ANI
-227 YNLDKDGYK
+227 YNLDKDGYR
-236 NKSISASLSH
+236 NKSVSASLSQ
-246 KINENHNLSF
+246 KINEKHNVSF

-270 YADYDPTID
+270 YANWDPTID

-293 NSQLTSYWKS
+293 NSQITNYWKS
-303 SLRVGRGIDDYVE
+303 SFRVGRGIDDYVE

-348 LGSLILLY
+348 IGSLILLY
-356 DKLDQKINVTDTDY
+356 DKLDQKINVTDTSY
-370 SKKDRQNDAYM
+370 SKKDRQNYAYM
-381 IGYNLSQASHNF
+381 IGYNLNQANHNF
-393 QANVRKDFNSAYR
+393 QANIRKDFNSVYQ
-406 DATTGNLGYS
+406 DATTGNLGYA

-442 AGSSANPDLQPEK
+442 AGSSSNPDLQPEK
-455 SKNIEASLKYQFES
+455 SRNIEVSVRYQSES
-469 NVFSLVAFKNKITD
+469 EFFSLVIFKNKITD

-503 FGATISGSQF
+503 YGATISSSHF
-513 INHFLVK
+513 INHFQIRSNFNL
-520 SSFTV
+520 
-525 QSPMNDSADKY
+525 QSPMNESADKY

-543 FGTVGVNY
+543 FGTVGLNY
-551 YVQSWNLGFEAIGS
+551 YVQSWNIGIEATGS
-565 GNRYNDAENL
+565 GNRYNDAANL

-582 RTNLFAEYQINKDL
+582 KTNLFAEYQINKDL
-596 KMNARIDNF
+596 KMNARVDNV
-605 LDKNYTFAYEGN
+605 LDKNYTYAYEGN
-617 PNSNGFRYQT
+617 PNSDGFRYQT
-627 PSQSF
+627 PNQSF

>member
-1 MRGCMIIQG
+1 MTQ
-10 NTMKKITLLSVCLS
+10 LSTANV
-24 QIFITHA
+24 F
-31 IADTALKTSDIFVTA
+31 ADTTLKTSDVFVTA
-46 TRTPLH
+46 TRTPIS
-52 KKNVIADITLISEEE
+52 KKNVIADITIISEEE

-92 GLGKVSTLFLR
+92 GQGKVSTLFLR

-170 FKPYFS
+170 FKPYIS

-186 VQGGIRGGDD
+186 AQAGIRGGGDK
-196 ITSYAI
+196 TSYAI
-202 NLSSQNST
+202 NLSSQSST

-221 AATANI
+221 AAAANI
-227 YNLDKDGYK
+227 YNLDKDGYR
-236 NKSISASLSH
+236 NKSVSASLSH
-246 KINENHNLSF
+246 KINEKLDINF

-270 YADYDPTID
+270 YANWDPSID
-279 WKNTQDQESFSGIL
+279 WKNTQDQESLSGTV
-293 NSQLTSYWKS
+293 NSQLTNYWKS
-303 SLRVGRGIDDYVE
+303 SLRVGLGIDDYVE

-329 NVYRT
+329 NVYKT
-334 IQNQITWQNDLTLP
+334 IQNQITWQNDLILP
-348 LGSLILLY
+348 LGSLVLLY
-356 DKLDQKINVTDTDY
+356 DKLDQKINVTDTSY

-381 IGYNLSQASHNF
+381 IGYNLNQANHNF
-393 QANVRKDFNSAYR
+393 QANVRKDFNSVYR
-406 DATTGNLGYS
+406 DATTGNIGYS
-416 YAIDSNWSIAS
+416 YAMNSNWSIAS
-427 SIGTAF
+427 SFGTAF

-442 AGSSANPDLQPEK
+442 AGSYANPDLQPEK
-455 SKNIEASLKYQFES
+455 SKNVEAQLKYQSDAEF
-469 NVFSLVAFKNKITD
+469 FSFVTFKNKITD
-483 FIISDITTGFKPYNI
+483 FIISDSTTNFRPYNI

-503 FGATISGSQF
+503 YGATVSSSHF
-513 INHFLVK
+513 MNHFQVK

-525 QSPMNDSADKY
+525 QSPMNESADKY

-543 FGTVGVNY
+543 FGTVGLNY
-551 YVQSWNLGFEAIGS
+551 FIQNWNLGFEATGS
-565 GNRYNDAENL
+565 GNRYNDAANL
-575 YNIPGYI
+575 FNIPGYI
-582 RTNLFAEYQINKDL
+582 KTNLFADYQINKNL
-596 KMNARIDNF
+596 TMNARVDNV
-605 LDKNYTFAYEGN
+605 LGKNYTYAYEGN
-617 PNSNGFRYQT
+617 PTTDGFRYQT

>member
-1 MRGCMIIQG
+1 
-10 NTMKKITLLSVCLS
+10 MKKIILSSLLMTQLS
-24 QIFITHA
+24 TANVF
-31 IADTALKTSDIFVTA
+31 ADTTLKTSDVFVTA
-46 TRTPLH
+46 TRTPIS
-52 KKNVIADITLISEEE
+52 KKNVIADITIISEEE

-92 GLGKVSTLFLR
+92 GQGKVSTLFLR

-170 FKPYFS
+170 FKPYIS

-186 VQGGIRGGDD
+186 AQAGIRGGDD
-196 ITSYAI
+196 KTSYAI
-202 NLSSQNST
+202 NLSSQSST

-221 AATANI
+221 AAAANI
-227 YNLDKDGYK
+227 YNLDKDGYR
-236 NKSISASLSH
+236 NKSVSASLSH
-246 KINENHNLSF
+246 KINEKLDINF

-270 YADYDPTID
+270 YANWDPSID
-279 WKNTQDQESFSGIL
+279 WKNTQDQESLSGTV
-293 NSQLTSYWKS
+293 NSQLTNYWKS
-303 SLRVGRGIDDYVE
+303 SFRVGLGIDDYVE

-329 NVYRT
+329 NVYKT
-334 IQNQITWQNDLTLP
+334 IQNQITWQNDLILP
-348 LGSLILLY
+348 LGSLVLLY
-356 DKLDQKINVTDTDY
+356 DKLDQKINVTDTSY

-381 IGYNLSQASHNF
+381 IGYNLNQANHNF
-393 QANVRKDFNSAYR
+393 QANVRKDFNSVYR
-406 DATTGNLGYS
+406 DATTGNIGYS
-416 YAIDSNWSIAS
+416 YAMNSNWSIAS
-427 SIGTAF
+427 SFGTAF

-442 AGSSANPDLQPEK
+442 AGSYANPDLQPEK
-455 SKNIEASLKYQFES
+455 SKNVEAQLKYQSDAEF
-469 NVFSLVAFKNKITD
+469 FSFVTFKNKITD
-483 FIISDITTGFKPYNI
+483 FIISDSTTNFRPYNI

-503 FGATISGSQF
+503 YGATVSSSHF
-513 INHFLVK
+513 MNHFQVK

-525 QSPMNDSADKY
+525 QSPMNESADKY

-543 FGTVGVNY
+543 FGTVGLNY
-551 YVQSWNLGFEAIGS
+551 FIQNWNLGFEATGS
-565 GNRYNDAENL
+565 GNRYNDAANL
-575 YNIPGYI
+575 FNIPGYI
-582 RTNLFAEYQINKDL
+582 KTNLFADYQINKNL
-596 KMNARIDNF
+596 TMNARVDNV
-605 LDKNYTFAYEGN
+605 LGKNYTYAYEGN
-617 PNSNGFRYQT
+617 PTTDGFRYQT

>member
-1 MRGCMIIQG
+1 MTQ
-10 NTMKKITLLSVCLS
+10 LLTANV
-24 QIFITHA
+24 F
-31 IADTALKTSDIFVTA
+31 ADTTLKTSDVFVTA
-46 TRTPLH
+46 TRTLIP

-67 IKLAGSSSLPEL
+67 IKLAGYSSLPEL

-92 GLGKVSTLFLR
+92 GQGKVSTLFLR

-170 FKPYFS
+170 FKPYISF
-176 YGYGKYNTSI
+176 GYGKYNTSI
-186 VQGGIRGGDD
+186 AQGGIRGGDD
-196 ITSYAI
+196 TTSYAI

-227 YNLDKDGYK
+227 FNLDKDGYR
-236 NKSISASLSH
+236 NKSVSASLSH
-246 KINENHNLSF
+246 KINEKLDINF

-270 YADYDPTID
+270 YANWDPSID
-279 WKNTQDQESFSGIL
+279 WKNTQDQESLSGNV
-293 NSQLTSYWKS
+293 NSQLTNYWKS
-303 SLRVGRGIDDYVE
+303 SLRVGLGIDDYVE

-329 NVYRT
+329 NVYKT
-334 IQNQITWQNDLTLP
+334 IQNQITWQNDLILP
-348 LGSLILLY
+348 LGSLVLLY
-356 DKLDQKINVTDTDY
+356 DKLDQKINVTDTSY

-381 IGYNLSQASHNF
+381 IGYNLNQANHNF
-393 QANVRKDFNSAYR
+393 QANVRKDFNSVYR
-406 DATTGNLGYS
+406 DATTGNIGYS

-427 SIGTAF
+427 SFGTAF

-442 AGSSANPDLQPEK
+442 AGSNANPDLQPEK
-455 SKNIEASLKYQFES
+455 SKNIEAQLKYQSDAEF
-469 NVFSLVAFKNKITD
+469 FSFVTFKNKITD
-483 FIISDITTGFKPYNI
+483 FIISNGTTGYRPYNI

-503 FGATISGSQF
+503 YGATVSSSHF
-513 INHFLVK
+513 INHFQVK

-525 QSPMNDSADKY
+525 QSPMNESADKY

-543 FGTVGVNY
+543 FGTVGLNY
-551 YVQSWNLGFEAIGS
+551 FIQNWNLGFEATGS

-575 YNIPGYI
+575 FNIPGYI
-582 RTNLFAEYQINKDL
+582 KTNLFADYQITKNL
-596 KMNARIDNF
+596 AMNARVDNV
-605 LDKNYTFAYEGN
+605 LGKNYTYAYEGN
-617 PNSNGFRYQT
+617 PTTDGFRYQT

>member
-1 MRGCMIIQG
+1 MTQ
-10 NTMKKITLLSVCLS
+10 LLTANV
-24 QIFITHA
+24 F
-31 IADTALKTSDIFVTA
+31 ADTTLKTSDVFVTA
-46 TRTPLH
+46 TRTRIP

-67 IKLAGSSSLPEL
+67 IKLAGSSSLSEL

-92 GLGKVSTLFLR
+92 GQGKVSTLFLR

-170 FKPYFS
+170 FKPYISF
-176 YGYGKYNTSI
+176 GYGKYNTSI
-186 VQGGIRGGDD
+186 AQGGIRGGDD
-196 ITSYAI
+196 TTSYAI

-227 YNLDKDGYK
+227 YNLDKDSYR
-236 NKSISASLSH
+236 NKSVSASLSH
-246 KINENHNLSF
+246 KINEKLDINF
-256 QYFLSQGKNKYDNR
+256 QYFLSLGKNKYDNR
-270 YADYDPTID
+270 YANWDPSID
-279 WKNTQDQESFSGIL
+279 WKNTQDQESLSGTV
-293 NSQLTSYWKS
+293 NSQLTNYWKS
-303 SLRVGRGIDDYVE
+303 SLRVGLGIDDYVE

-329 NVYRT
+329 NVYKT
-334 IQNQITWQNDLTLP
+334 IQNQITWQNDLILP
-348 LGSLILLY
+348 LGSLVLLY
-356 DKLDQKINVTDTDY
+356 DKLDQKINVTDTSY

-381 IGYNLSQASHNF
+381 IGYNLNQANHNF
-393 QANVRKDFNSAYR
+393 QANVRKDFNSVYR
-406 DATTGNLGYS
+406 DATTGNIGYS

-427 SIGTAF
+427 SFGTAF

-442 AGSSANPDLQPEK
+442 AGSNANPDLQPEK
-455 SKNIEASLKYQFES
+455 SKNIEAQLKYQSDSEF
-469 NVFSLVAFKNKITD
+469 FSFVTFKNKITD
-483 FIISDITTGFKPYNI
+483 FIISNGTTGYRPYNI

-503 FGATISGSQF
+503 YGATVSSSHF
-513 INHFLVK
+513 INHFQVK

-525 QSPMNDSADKY
+525 QSPINESADKY

-543 FGTVGVNY
+543 FGTVGLNY
-551 YVQSWNLGFEAIGS
+551 FIQNWNLGFEATGS

-575 YNIPGYI
+575 FNIPGYI
-582 RTNLFAEYQINKDL
+582 KTNLFADYQITKNL
-596 KMNARIDNF
+596 AMNARVDNV
-605 LDKNYTFAYEGN
+605 LGKNYTYAYEGN
-617 PNSNGFRYQT
+617 PTTDGFRYQT

>member
-1 MRGCMIIQG
+1 
-10 NTMKKITLLSVCLS
+10 MKKIILPSLLIT
-24 QIFITHA
+24 QILTANVF
-31 IADTALKTSDIFVTA
+31 ADTTLKTSDVFVTA
-46 TRTPLH
+46 TRTPIS
-52 KKNVIADITLISEEE
+52 KKNVIADITIISEEE

-92 GLGKVSTLFLR
+92 GQGKVSTLFLR

-186 VQGGIRGGDD
+186 AQGGIRGGDD
-196 ITSYAI
+196 KTSYAI
-202 NLSSQNST
+202 NLSSQSST

-221 AATANI
+221 AAAANI
-227 YNLDKDGYK
+227 YNLDKDGYR
-236 NKSISASLSH
+236 NKSVSASLSH
-246 KINENHNLSF
+246 KINEKLDINF

-270 YADYDPTID
+270 YANWDPSID
-279 WKNTQDQESFSGIL
+279 WKNTQDQESFSGTV
-293 NSQLTSYWKS
+293 NSQLTNYWKS
-303 SLRVGRGIDDYVE
+303 SFRVGLGIDDYVE
-316 KQRYISGATREVD
+316 KQRYISGAYREVD
-329 NVYRT
+329 NAYRT
-334 IQNQITWQNDLTLP
+334 IQNQITWQNDLILP
-348 LGSLILLY
+348 LGSLVLLY
-356 DKLDQKINVTDTDY
+356 DKLDQKINVTDTSY

-381 IGYNLSQASHNF
+381 IGYNLNQANHNF
-393 QANVRKDFNSAYR
+393 QANVRKDFNSVYR
-406 DATTGNLGYS
+406 DAATGNIGYS
-416 YAIDSNWSIAS
+416 YAINSNWSIAS
-427 SIGTAF
+427 SFGTAF

-442 AGSSANPDLQPEK
+442 AGSYANPDLQPEK
-455 SKNIEASLKYQFES
+455 SKNVEAQLKYQSDAEF
-469 NVFSLVAFKNKITD
+469 FSFVTFKNKITD
-483 FIISDITTGFKPYNI
+483 FIISDSTTSYRPYNI

-503 FGATISGSQF
+503 YGATVSSSHF
-513 INHFLVK
+513 MNHFQVK

-525 QSPMNDSADKY
+525 QSPMNESADKY

-543 FGTVGVNY
+543 FGTVGLNY
-551 YVQSWNLGFEAIGS
+551 FIQNWNLGFEATGS
-565 GNRYNDAENL
+565 GNRYNDAANL
-575 YNIPGYI
+575 FNIPGYI
-582 RTNLFAEYQINKDL
+582 KTNLFADYQINKNL
-596 KMNARIDNF
+596 TMNARVDNV
-605 LDKNYTFAYEGN
+605 LGKNYTYAYEGN
-617 PNSNGFRYQT
+617 PTTDGFRYQT

>member
-1 MRGCMIIQG
+1 
-10 NTMKKITLLSVCLS
+10 MKKIILPSLLMT
-24 QIFITHA
+24 QILTANVF
-31 IADTALKTSDIFVTA
+31 ADTTLKTSDVFVTA
-46 TRTPLH
+46 TRTSIP

-92 GLGKVSTLFLR
+92 GQGKVSTLFLR

-170 FKPYFS
+170 FKPYISF
-176 YGYGKYNTSI
+176 GYGKYNTSI
-186 VQGGIRGGDD
+186 AQGGIRGGDD
-196 ITSYAI
+196 TTSYAI
-202 NLSSQNST
+202 NLSSQNSR

-227 YNLDKDGYK
+227 YNLDKDGYR
-236 NKSISASLSH
+236 NKSVSASLSH
-246 KINENHNLSF
+246 KINEKLDINF

-270 YADYDPTID
+270 YANYDPNID
-279 WKNTQDQESFSGIL
+279 WKNTQDQESLSGTF
-293 NSQLTSYWKS
+293 NSQLTNYWKS
-303 SLRVGRGIDDYVE
+303 SFRVGLGIDDYVE
-316 KQRYISGATREVD
+316 KQRSISYVTREVD
-329 NVYRT
+329 NVYKT
-334 IQNQITWQNDLTLP
+334 IQNQITWQNDILLP
-348 LGSLILLY
+348 LGSLVLLY
-356 DKLDQKINVTDTDY
+356 DKLDQKINVTDTSY

-381 IGYNLSQASHNF
+381 IGYNLNQANHNF
-393 QANVRKDFNSAYR
+393 QANVRKDFNSVYR
-406 DATTGNLGYS
+406 DATTGNIGYL
-416 YAIDSNWSIAS
+416 YAMNSNWSIAS
-427 SIGTAF
+427 SFGTAF

-442 AGSSANPDLQPEK
+442 AGSYANPDLQPEK
-455 SKNIEASLKYQFES
+455 SKNIEAQLKYQSDAEF
-469 NVFSLVAFKNKITD
+469 FSFVTFKNKITD
-483 FIISDITTGFKPYNI
+483 FIISDGTTGYRPYNI

-503 FGATISGSQF
+503 YGATVSSSHF
-513 INHFLVK
+513 MNHFQVK

-525 QSPMNDSADKY
+525 QSPMNESADKY

-543 FGTVGVNY
+543 FGTVGLNY
-551 YVQSWNLGFEAIGS
+551 FIQNWNLGFEATGS
-565 GNRYNDAENL
+565 GNRYNDAANL
-575 YNIPGYI
+575 FNIPGYI
-582 RTNLFAEYQINKDL
+582 KTNLFADYQINKNL
-596 KMNARIDNF
+596 TMNARVDNV
-605 LDKNYTFAYEGN
+605 LGKNYTYAYEGN
-617 PNSNGFRYQT
+617 PTTDGFRYQT

>member
-1 MRGCMIIQG
+1 MTQ
-10 NTMKKITLLSVCLS
+10 LLTANV
-24 QIFITHA
+24 F
-31 IADTALKTSDIFVTA
+31 ADTTLKTSDVFVTA
-46 TRTPLH
+46 TRTGIP

-67 IKLAGSSSLPEL
+67 IKLAGYSSLPEL

-92 GLGKVSTLFLR
+92 GQGKVSTLFLR

-170 FKPYFS
+170 FKPYISF
-176 YGYGKYNTSI
+176 GYGKYNTSI
-186 VQGGIRGGDD
+186 AQGGIRGGDD
-196 ITSYAI
+196 TTSYAI

-227 YNLDKDGYK
+227 YNLDKDSYR
-236 NKSISASLSH
+236 NKSVSASLSH
-246 KINENHNLSF
+246 KINEKLDINF

-270 YADYDPTID
+270 YANWDPSID
-279 WKNTQDQESFSGIL
+279 WKNTQDQESLSGTV
-293 NSQLTSYWKS
+293 NSQLTNYWKS
-303 SLRVGRGIDDYVE
+303 SLRVGLGIDDYVE

-329 NVYRT
+329 NVYKT
-334 IQNQITWQNDLTLP
+334 IQNQITWQNDLILP
-348 LGSLILLY
+348 LGSLVLLY
-356 DKLDQKINVTDTDY
+356 DKLDQKINVTDTSY

-381 IGYNLSQASHNF
+381 IGYNLNQANHNF
-393 QANVRKDFNSAYR
+393 QANVRKDFNSVYR
-406 DATTGNLGYS
+406 DATTGNIGYS

-427 SIGTAF
+427 SFGTAF

-442 AGSSANPDLQPEK
+442 AGSNANPDLQPEK
-455 SKNIEASLKYQFES
+455 SKNIEAQLKYQSDAEF
-469 NVFSLVAFKNKITD
+469 FSFVTFKNKITD
-483 FIISDITTGFKPYNI
+483 FIISNGTTGYRPYNI

-503 FGATISGSQF
+503 YGATVSSSHF
-513 INHFLVK
+513 INHFQVK

-525 QSPMNDSADKY
+525 QSPMNESADKY

-543 FGTVGVNY
+543 FGTVGLNY
-551 YVQSWNLGFEAIGS
+551 FIQNWNLGFEATGS

-575 YNIPGYI
+575 FNIPGYI
-582 RTNLFAEYQINKDL
+582 KTNLFADYQITKNL
-596 KMNARIDNF
+596 AMNARVDNV
-605 LDKNYTFAYEGN
+605 LGKNYTYAYEGN
-617 PNSNGFRYQT
+617 PTTDGFRYQT

>member
-1 MRGCMIIQG
+1 MTQLFTA
-10 NTMKKITLLSVCLS
+10 NV
-24 QIFITHA
+24 F
-31 IADTALKTSDIFVTA
+31 ADNELKTSDVFVTA
-46 TRTPLH
+46 TRTSIP

-92 GLGKVSTLFLR
+92 GQGKVSTLFLR

-170 FKPYFS
+170 FKPYISF
-176 YGYGKYNTSI
+176 GYGKYNTSI
-186 VQGGIRGGDD
+186 AQGGIRGGDD
-196 ITSYAI
+196 TTSYAI
-202 NLSSQNST
+202 NLSSQNSR

-227 YNLDKDGYK
+227 YNLDKDGYR

-246 KINENHNLSF
+246 KINEKLDINF

-270 YADYDPTID
+270 YANWDPSID
-279 WKNTQDQESFSGIL
+279 WKNTQDQESLSGTV
-293 NSQLTSYWKS
+293 NSQLTNYWKS
-303 SLRVGRGIDDYVE
+303 SFRVGLGIDDYVE
-316 KQRYISGATREVD
+316 KQRYISGATRELD
-329 NVYRT
+329 NVYKT
-334 IQNQITWQNDLTLP
+334 IQNQITRQNDLILP
-348 LGSLILLY
+348 LGSLVLLY
-356 DKLDQKINVTDTDY
+356 DKLDQKINVTDTSY

-381 IGYNLSQASHNF
+381 IGYNLNQANHNF
-393 QANVRKDFNSAYR
+393 QANVRKDFNSVYR
-406 DATTGNLGYS
+406 DATTGNIGYL
-416 YAIDSNWSIAS
+416 YAMNSNWSIAS
-427 SIGTAF
+427 SFGTAF

-442 AGSSANPDLQPEK
+442 AGSYANPDLQPEK
-455 SKNIEASLKYQFES
+455 SKNVEAQLKYQSDAEF
-469 NVFSLVAFKNKITD
+469 FSFVTFKNKITD
-483 FIISDITTGFKPYNI
+483 FIISDSTTNFRPYNI

-503 FGATISGSQF
+503 YGATVSSSHF
-513 INHFLVK
+513 MNHFQVK

-525 QSPMNDSADKY
+525 QSPMNESADKY

-543 FGTVGVNY
+543 FGTVGLNY
-551 YVQSWNLGFEAIGS
+551 FIQNWNLGFEATGS
-565 GNRYNDAENL
+565 GNRYNDAANL
-575 YNIPGYI
+575 FNIPGYI
-582 RTNLFAEYQINKDL
+582 KTNLFVDYQINKNL
-596 KMNARIDNF
+596 TMNARVDNV
-605 LDKNYTFAYEGN
+605 LGKNYTYAYEGN
-617 PNSNGFRYQT
+617 PTTDGFRYQT

>member
-1 MRGCMIIQG
+1 MTQ
-10 NTMKKITLLSVCLS
+10 LLTANV
-24 QIFITHA
+24 F
-31 IADTALKTSDIFVTA
+31 ADTTLKTSDVFVTA
-46 TRTPLH
+46 TRTGIP

-67 IKLAGSSSLPEL
+67 IKLAGYSSLPEL

-92 GLGKVSTLFLR
+92 GQGKVSTLFMR

-170 FKPYFS
+170 FKPYISF
-176 YGYGKYNTSI
+176 GYGKYNTSI
-186 VQGGIRGGDD
+186 AQGGIRGGDD
-196 ITSYAI
+196 TTSYAI

-227 YNLDKDGYK
+227 YNLDKDGYR
-236 NKSISASLSH
+236 NKSVSASLSH
-246 KINENHNLSF
+246 KINEKLDINF

-270 YADYDPTID
+270 YANWDPSID
-279 WKNTQDQESFSGIL
+279 WKNTQDQESLSGTV
-293 NSQLTSYWKS
+293 NSQLTNYWKS
-303 SLRVGRGIDDYVE
+303 SLRVGLGIDDYVE

-329 NVYRT
+329 NVYKT
-334 IQNQITWQNDLTLP
+334 IQNQITWQNDLILP
-348 LGSLILLY
+348 LGSLVLLY
-356 DKLDQKINVTDTDY
+356 DKLDQKINVTDTSY

-381 IGYNLSQASHNF
+381 IGYNLNQTNHNF
-393 QANVRKDFNSAYR
+393 QANFRKDFNSVYR
-406 DATTGNLGYS
+406 DATTGNIGYS

-427 SIGTAF
+427 SFGTAF

-442 AGSSANPDLQPEK
+442 AGSNANPDLQPEK
-455 SKNIEASLKYQFES
+455 SKNIEAQLKYQSDAEF
-469 NVFSLVAFKNKITD
+469 FSFVTFKNKITD
-483 FIISDITTGFKPYNI
+483 FIISNGTTGYRPYNI

-503 FGATISGSQF
+503 YGATVSSSHF
-513 INHFLVK
+513 INHFQVK

-525 QSPMNDSADKY
+525 QSPMNESADKY

-543 FGTVGVNY
+543 FGTVGLNY
-551 YVQSWNLGFEAIGS
+551 FIQNWNLGFEATGS

-575 YNIPGYI
+575 FNIPGYI
-582 RTNLFAEYQINKDL
+582 KTNLFADYQITKNL
-596 KMNARIDNF
+596 AMNARVDNV
-605 LDKNYTFAYEGN
+605 LGKNYTYAYEGN
-617 PNSNGFRYQT
+617 PTTDGFRYQT